1 MLIQMIVFC
10 VLNITVSDFEEIK
23 SETVKQVND

>member
-10 VLNITVSDFEEIK
+10 VLNIIVSDFEEIT

>member
-10 VLNITVSDFEEIK
+10 VLNIIMSDFEEIK
-23 SETVKQVND
+23 SETVKQVNE